1 MQTRQRDLFTTIHT
15 EGAILPPDLLQRI
28 AAGSN
33 GLEGLLP
40 ESYHLLPGEKINE
53 AINRAWSRLLGA
65 WTAFQRHAE
74 NLPDSD
80 IGTSLT
86 RERWLLP
93 LFQELGYGR
102 LTSARAAEIEGK
114 SYPISHAWQNTPIHL
129 VGFRVDLDKR
139 TAGVSGAARSSP
151 HSLLQEFLNRA
162 ENHLWGFVTN
172 GHKLRI
178 LRDNL
183 SLTRQAYVEFD
194 LHSMMAGEIYADFV
208 LLWLLCHQ
216 SRVEAERAEDCWL
229 EKWSR
234 TAQEQ
239 GTRALEELRKGVK
252 DAIAALGRGFLAHPA
267 NQMLRE
273 KLRTGALD
281 KQDYYRQLLRLVYRL
296 IFMFAAED
304 RDLLLVARDSSRAK
318 DLSRTETYTRYYSS
332 SRLRRLAHRQRGSR
346 HADLFCSLRLV
357 MQKLGSESGCPELG
371 LPALGSFLFSPQAL
385 PDLETA
391 DLANHDLLEA
401 IRALAYITDGHTRR
415 AVDYKNLGAEELG
428 SVYESLLELHPE
440 LNLAASTFE
449 LNIASGHERKTT
461 GSYYTPTS
469 LIKVLLDSA
478 LDPILRNATFMSP
491 DDPEKAILQLKI
503 CDPACGSGHFL
514 IAAAHRLAR
523 KLAAIRTGDEEP
535 APEALRPALRDVIG
549 HCIYGVDLNEMAVEL
564 CKVNLWMEALEP
576 GKPLSFLDHRI
587 QCGNSLLGAT
597 PALLTKGIPD
607 EAFTPVEG
615 DDKAVCSEYKKQ
627 NKKERQGRQ
636 WELFDAEG
644 LPWEHLGNFATA
656 MMNLNAMAD
665 DTLAAI
671 QAKQKAWEELVRSGS
686 YLSNRLLADTWCA
699 AFVWKKTK
707 AFSYPIT
714 EEVFRQTERNPHS
727 MPKWMREEVQRLA
740 GQFKFF
746 HWHLAFPD
754 VFRIPAQSV
763 TRDSSRATGWSGG
776 FDVVLGNPPWE
787 RIKLQEKEWF
797 ANRRPEIAN
806 APNAAQRRK
815 MIEALASDDPALYN
829 AFGEDRRAAE
839 GESQLVRDS
848 SRYPL
853 TGRGD
858 INTYAIFAELK
869 RSLINPSGRVG
880 CIVPS
885 GIATDDT
892 TKFFFQNLMDNRSLV
907 RLYDFENRK
916 KLFPGVDSRMKFCLL
931 TLTGHDRPAQHG
943 ADFVFFALD
952 TTNLQEEQRHF
963 ALTAEDIALL
973 NPNTRTCPIFRS
985 KRDAELTKEIYRHVP
1000 VLIKE
1005 GPPTEV
1011 IRDLSRTEENPWGI
1025 KFATMFHMS
1034 NDSHLFRTR
1043 EQLEVEGWELC
1054 GNVFGK
1060 DDKKYLPLYEAKM
1073 IHHFDHRW
1081 ASYDGLETY
1090 DVSYEQKNDPNFKV
1104 LPRYWVSEGLVLD
1117 RVDEN
1122 WEKKWLI
1129 GFRDITNTTN
1139 ERTAIFGVMSLVGV
1153 GHTCPLI
1160 FTGEIEIRDILLL
1173 ILNIDS
1179 FVFDYCTRQKIGGTH
1194 LTYGFLR
1201 QLAVLSQLKYQD
1213 NVLPLPNTTLHDWV
1227 RARFLE
1233 LTYTAWDLE
1242 PFAKDCGY
1250 DGPPFRWDEERR
1262 FLLRCELDAAYFHL
1276 YGITRDDVD
1285 YIMETFPIVKR
1296 KDEKK
1301 HSEYRTKRVILE
1313 IYDAMA
1319 EAMRTGEAYQ
1329 TRLNPPPADPRV
1341 AHEIRS

>member
-15 EGAILPPDLLQRI
+15 EGAVLPPDLLQRI
-28 AAGSN
+28 AAGNN
-33 GLEGLLP
+33 GLEGLSP

-65 WTAFQRHAE
+65 WTAFRHHAE

-102 LTSARAAEIEGK
+102 LTTARAAEIEGK

-162 ENHLWGFVTN
+162 ENQLWGFVSN

-234 TAQEQ
+234 MAQEQ
-239 GTRALEELRKGVK
+239 GTRALDELRKGVK

-267 NQMLRE
+267 NQTLRE
-273 KLRTGALD
+273 KLRTGVLD
-281 KQDYYRQLLRLVYRL
+281 KQDYYRQLLRLIYRL

-304 RDLLLVARDSSRAK
+304 RDLLLVTRDSSRA
-318 DLSRTETYTRYYSS
+318 RVETYTRYYSTA
-332 SRLRRLAHRQRGSR
+332 RLRRLAHQQRGSR

-371 LPALGSFLFSPQAL
+371 LPALGSFLFSTQAL

-401 IRALAYITDGHTRR
+401 IRALAYITDGYTRR

-440 LNLAASTFE
+440 LNLTAGTFE

-478 LDPILRNATFMSP
+478 LDPTLRNATSKSQEERNATFMSRE
-491 DDPEKAILQLKI
+491 DAEKAIIQLKI

-597 PALLTKGIPD
+597 PALLAKGIPD
-607 EAFTPVEG
+607 ETFMPIEG

-627 NKKERQGRQ
+627 NKKERLSRQ

-671 QAKQKAWEELVRSGS
+671 HAKQKTWEELVRSGS

-707 AFSYPIT
+707 VFPYPIT

-740 GQFKFF
+740 GQYKFF

-754 VFRIPAQSV
+754 VFHIPAQSV
-763 TRDSSRATGWSGG
+763 TRDSSRAPGWSGG

-787 RIKLQEKEWF
+787 RLNLEDKQFFSKIM
-797 ANRRPEIAN
+797 PEIGKADTTK
-806 APNAAQRRK
+806 RRTLIK
-815 MIEALASDDPALYN
+815 KLSKENPSVYN
-829 AFGEDRRAAE
+829 DYFETKTLFAKQIGFCHNSGFYRFLNQAR
-839 GESQLVRDS
+839 L
-848 SRYPL
+848 
-853 TGRGD
+853 
-858 INTYAIFAELK
+858 NTYVLFVELAINLTHDDGIGAM
-869 RSLINPSGRVG
+869 
-880 CIVPS
+880 IVPS
-885 GIATDDT
+885 GIVTDEIS
-892 TKFFFQNLMDNRSLV
+892 KKLFGYLMKSNRLLHV
-907 RLYDFENRK
+907 FDFENRRGI
-916 KLFPGVDSRMKFCLL
+916 FDGIHRSYKFCLFVVN
-931 TLTGHDRPAQHG
+931 GSGRISNKG
-943 ADFVFFALD
+943 ADFVFSAYEVTDLRD
-952 TTNLQEEQRHF
+952 DDRHF
-963 ALTAEDIALL
+963 SLSVEDVELL
-973 NPNTRTCPIFRS
+973 SPLSKTCPTFKCRRDYEIVKKIYSRIEPFIIQKSRGHKWLNSDFLIMFRS
-985 KRDAELTKEIYRHVP
+985 D
-1000 VLIKE
+1000 
-1005 GPPTEV
+1005 
-1011 IRDLSRTEENPWGI
+1011 S
-1025 KFATMFHMS
+1025 S
-1034 NDSHLFRTR
+1034 SHLYKKPDDFDLKYPNSPCSQAFT
-1043 EQLEVEGWELC
+1043 VEHSQ
-1054 GNVFGK
+1054 
-1060 DDKKYLPLYEAKM
+1060 YLPVWEAKLL
-1073 IHHFDHRW
+1073 HQFDHRY
-1081 ASYDGLETY
+1081 ATFEGVHSDEKLKGTTREVTPLEKEVVWSSQPRHWVVKE
-1090 DVSYEQKNDPNFKV
+1090 DVWRILK
-1104 LPRYWVSEGLVLD
+1104 D
-1117 RVDEN
+1117 RN
-1122 WEKKWLI
+1122 WSNEWII
-1129 GFRDITNTTN
+1129 GYRDITNATN
-1139 ERTAIFGVMSLVGV
+1139 ARTAIASILPIGGAAQPLNLFLPESTDLGAIWLAAFNSFIVDYIVRQTIGGVHLNIT
-1153 GHTCPLI
+1153 TCRQLP
-1160 FTGEIEIRDILLL
+1160 ILSEFVNLSINKQM
-1173 ILNIDS
+1173 ILNI
-1179 FVFDYCTRQKIGGTH
+1179 
-1194 LTYGFLR
+1194 
-1201 QLAVLSQLKYQD
+1201 
-1213 NVLPLPNTTLHDWV
+1213 V
-1227 RARFLE
+1227 RE
-1233 LTYTAWDLE
+1233 LTYTSPTIK

-1276 YGITRDDVD
+1276 YGITRDDVS

-1296 KDEKK
+1296 KDEQR
-1301 HSEYRTKRVILE
+1301 HGEFRTKRVILE

-1319 EAMRTGEAYQ
+1319 EAMRSSKSYQ
-1329 TRLNPPPADPRV
+1329 TRLDPPPADPRV
-1341 AHEIRS
+1341 ACIPRP

>member
-776 FDVVLGNPPWE
+776 FDLVLGNPPWRMTE
-787 RIKLQEKEWF
+787 DDSRIEEEDDLALGFE
-797 ANRRPEIAN
+797 
-806 APNAAQRRK
+806 
-815 MIEALASDDPALYN
+815 IEAANDSTQLKRERAFYARSRHFPLSAQNRLQLA
-829 AFGEDRRAAE
+829 R
-839 GESQLVRDS
+839 
-848 SRYPL
+848 
-853 TGRGD
+853 
-858 INTYAIFAELK
+858 IFAELFGTIRAVRGTAGMIIPSTVTVNAFDRPLWTSWVK
-869 RSLINPSGRVG
+869 SKVLSCVWDFVNLSSLFPEVHAQQKFAIICLQTSSRETFRVRCWMTDPAQVVTEKDQIVELSELDLFQYSGPELALPHFRGRMDLSLLTSAISAFGRVSDSQDWTAEYVLLGATNDRDFVKERRRVSNTTQEIVDYPLPSDWIPVYEGKMVGVFDHRLARVIWRAGNAKRKAQEEALTNSDKADPKIRATPLWEVPRSLMVARDSSFAQRGWDIALCDVTSALNERTT
-880 CIVPS
+880 IAAMVPLCF
-885 GIATDDT
+885 ATH
-892 TKFFFQNLMDNRSLV
+892 NLPLV
-907 RLYDFENRK
+907 RVCGGDPHSSLMF
-916 KLFPGVDSRMKFCLL
+916 LA
-931 TLTGHDRPAQHG
+931 TLAS
-943 ADFVFFALD
+943 FALD
-952 TTNLQEEQRHF
+952 YFARLRVATNH
-963 ALTAEDIALL
+963 LTEG
-973 NPNTRTCPIFRS
+973 IFRS
-985 KRDAELTKEIYRHVP
+985 LPIPSPKH
-1000 VLIKE
+1000 
-1005 GPPTEV
+1005 
-1011 IRDLSRTEENPWGI
+1011 IRDMSARWFDNEWGV
-1025 KFATMFHMS
+1025 A
-1034 NDSHLFRTR
+1034 
-1043 EQLEVEGWELC
+1043 Q
-1054 GNVFGK
+1054 
-1060 DDKKYLPLYEAKM
+1060 
-1073 IHHFDHRW
+1073 
-1081 ASYDGLETY
+1081 
-1090 DVSYEQKNDPNFKV
+1090 
-1104 LPRYWVSEGLVLD
+1104 
-1117 RVDEN
+1117 
-1122 WEKKWLI
+1122 
-1129 GFRDITNTTN
+1129 
-1139 ERTAIFGVMSLVGV
+1139 
-1153 GHTCPLI
+1153 
-1160 FTGEIEIRDILLL
+1160 
-1173 ILNIDS
+1173 
-1179 FVFDYCTRQKIGGTH
+1179 
-1194 LTYGFLR
+1194 
-1201 QLAVLSQLKYQD
+1201 
-1213 NVLPLPNTTLHDWV
+1213 
-1227 RARFLE
+1227 RALE
-1233 LTYTAWDLE
+1233 LSYTAWDLH

-1250 DGPPFRWDEERR
+1250 DGPPFRWDEDRR